1 MSDGRIKT
9 MRASDPARIEEA
21 HKRYKHISDTIEDT
35 VSQLSKIVSAGESG
49 LKGSWAEKIKED
61 AESIKESLQKAG
73 VRYHDAATEIG
84 IYQPELEKAFT
95 DVGAAET
102 AEADANASL
111 SRASALP
118 DPQKGPD
125 GTISPEE
132 EQKGV
137 DKKRLQDE
145 ASGDVT
151 TAKNKLNA
159 ALDAL
164 GVAGKRLGDAV
175 NCKNY
180 DDGLT
185 DKINWKIMQFFKWVS
200 KIFGYIALAF
210 AFLAVLFPGVGWIVV
225 AGVVAGAVTL
235 IADSVLLGG
244 GDGSV
249 LSVVLGAVGLGLA
262 GLGAA
267 VAKFGSKIGAMVSS
281 WKGFQNGFG
290 AKWTLILG
298 PNGKVTNIKFTFNGI
313 GMGAPGSIGF
323 REGLKNMF
331 TGFWGNFKNGFGN
344 MFLNGWGGFKGSL
357 NGLMSTWWKNFAGIG
372 TFKDLSWLKG
382 LPFLNGGFNGLGTF
396 LQTTWGAWGGLNQAF
411 GIGVSIVVAT
421 MQAMEHPALGDA

>member
-9 MRASDPARIEEA
+9 MRASDPARIAEA
-21 HKRYKHISDTIEDT
+21 HKKYKHISDTIEDT
-35 VSQLSKIVSAGESG
+35 VSQLSKIVSAGEEG

-73 VRYHDAATEIG
+73 TRYHDAATEIG
-84 IYQPELEKAFT
+84 IYQPELERAFT
-95 DVGAAET
+95 DVGAAES

-111 SRASALP
+111 SRANGLP
-118 DPQKGPD
+118 DPQKGAD
-125 GTISPEE
+125 GTIPPEE
-132 EQKGV
+132 EQKGI

-164 GVAGKRLGDAV
+164 SVAGKRLGDAV

-185 DKINWKIMQFFKWVS
+185 DKIGWQIMKFFKWLS

-235 IADSVLLGG
+235 IADSVLLAG

-267 VAKFGSKIGAMVSS
+267 VAKFGSKIASYVSS

-298 PNGKVTNIKFTFNGI
+298 PNGKVTNIKFNFSGITFN
-313 GMGAPGSIGF
+313 PGKVGF
-323 REGLKNMF
+323 FEGLGNKF
-331 TGFWGNFKNGFGN
+331 SGIWGNFKNGFSN
-344 MFLNGWGGFKGSL
+344 MFLNGFDGFKNSL
-357 NGLMSTWWKNFAGIG
+357 NGLMSTWWKNFSGLT
-372 TFKDLSWLKG
+372 TFKDLSFLKG
-382 LPFLNGGFNGLGTF
+382 LPFLNGGFNGIGLG
-396 LQTTWGAWGGLNQAF
+396 LQAAWGAWGTLNQAF
-411 GIGVSIVVAT
+411 GIGVSIIVAT